1 MGRSP
6 GKITAWATKSTPGQ
20 FKKITILWVI
30 ISDQNAIRY
39 QLPERKKTVKTPHKH
54 MEANQY
60 TFK

>member
-1 MGRSP
+1 MGCSP

-39 QLPERKKTVKTPHKH
+39 QLPEKKNCKNTPQTHGG
-54 MEANQY
+54 
-60 TFK
+60 